1 MEGEAAVALREP
13 FPPAIT
19 HSAARST
26 APLTPLGTE
35 QKQHSALHGDSHV
48 SFSNSHCSVLHNL
61 TRTSLVTQIT
71 FREAVPFA

>member
-35 QKQHSALHGDSHV
+35 QKQHSALHGDTAMSPSAAHTAL
-48 SFSNSHCSVLHNL
+48 CC
-61 TRTSLVTQIT
+61 TT
-71 FREAVPFA
+71 